1 MADLV
6 GERYEPLAVVAR
18 GDEGEVVR
26 ALDHLGGRTVALQ
39 VRHLVS
45 AGELD
50 SLVSEAFAL
59 MDVVRHP
66 NLPVLREHFLL
77 DDSYYLVMDWTPG
90 RSLARILEAD
100 GVPGLSFPEVLGY
113 LSQVAGTL
121 EHLHRQR
128 VPVVHH
134 NLEPERLVL
143 TGDGTVV
150 LVGFGLSPRWGMAPP
165 GPDDPPTPAS
175 DVHHL
180 AVTAHTL
187 LTGTPPGVRMVPRF
201 SGLSDAEAEGVM
213 RALRRGLDPDPARR
227 PASPSALVDEIRAG
241 ATTLMAPPTDT
252 LTPLLSEPAPPQPA
266 LWPWEPQPALW
277 PCELQPT
284 LSPLEPPALWPL
296 EEESEGVF
304 PAFRPV
310 PPQPSLW
317 PADIEEEDEDEP
329 WYEESIP
336 LRVRPAATTTTDLL
350 LFEEAAV
357 PVPARPAVSLER
369 SRLELAVR
377 SSRLRGGL
385 AAVLIVLLGVT
396 LLQVQSAR
404 ADREE
409 SRRLQLVSVAQALAT
424 RVEGE
429 IAAGQ
434 HERAALLAR
443 QADLFDRRSGA
454 TTAPEVNR
462 ALRAVLTAPNFSRVV
477 SRAKGGVWSVA
488 MSPDG
493 ARLAT
498 AGSEVNLVD
507 LGALDRPAQALS
519 GHIGAIAAV
528 AFSPDGQTLATGGD
542 DPTARLWNVNPP
554 GAAPVRLEGHTDRLT
569 SLAFGFAGQRLAT
582 ASRDGTVRL
591 WDLGTT
597 PPVAKVLSGHTGAVT
612 TVAFSADGSHLATG
626 GSDGQVRIWDVV
638 TPAAIATLPAGGG
651 AGVGVAAVA
660 FSPDGRFVATGGED
674 RRVRLWDLAQPGAAL
689 RVLAGHDGPVTTIA
703 FSADGNT
710 LASGSGD
717 GTVRV
722 WALATETPTVLTGH
736 SGPVSSVAFSPD
748 GVTLASASADGTA
761 RLWRLGEPGAVRDF
775 RATPYAGHAVLAD
788 RVCQEVGRN
797 LTRREWRDFVGPGVA
812 YRRTCPDLPPG

>member
-6 GERYEPLAVVAR
+6 GERYEPLAVVAH

-113 LSQVAGTL
+113 LTQVAGTL
-121 EHLHRQR
+121 EHLHHQR

-213 RALRRGLDPDPARR
+213 RALRRGLDPDPAHR

-241 ATTLMAPPTDT
+241 ATTLMAPPADT
-252 LTPLLSEPAPPQPA
+252 LTPLLSQPAPPQPP

-277 PCELQPT
+277 PCEPQPA
-284 LSPLEPPALWPL
+284 LWPSEPPALWPL
-296 EEESEGVF
+296 EEEPEGIF
-304 PAFRPV
+304 PASRSAS
-310 PPQPSLW
+310 PQPSLW
-317 PADIEEEDEDEP
+317 PVDIDEEDEDEH
-329 WYEESIP
+329 WYEEAIP
-336 LRVRPAATTTTDLL
+336 LPVRSAATTATTDLL

-357 PVPARPAVSLER
+357 PVPARPVVSPERNRLER
-369 SRLELAVR
+369 AVR

-385 AAVLIVLLGVT
+385 ATVLVLLLGVT
-396 LLQVQSAR
+396 LLQVRSAR
-404 ADREE
+404 ADRAE
-409 SRRLQLVSVAQALAT
+409 SRRLQLASVAQALAA

-443 QADLFDRRSGA
+443 QADLFDRRTGA
-454 TTAPEVNR
+454 TAAPEVNR
-462 ALRAVLTAPNFSRVV
+462 ALRAALTAPNFSRVV
-477 SRAKGGVWSVA
+477 ARAKSGVWSVA
-488 MSPDG
+488 VSPDG
-493 ARLAT
+493 TRLAT
-498 AGSEVNLVD
+498 GDSAVNLVD
-507 LGALDRPAQALS
+507 LGALDRSAQALS

-542 DPTARLWNVNPP
+542 DPTARLWNVNRA
-554 GAAPVRLEGHTDRLT
+554 GAPPVRLEGHTDRLT

-612 TVAFSADGSHLATG
+612 TVAFSADGAHLATG

-638 TPAAIATLPAGGG
+638 TPAAVATLPAGGG
-651 AGVGVAAVA
+651 AGVSVAAVA
-660 FSPDGRFVATGGED
+660 FSPDGRSVATGGED
-674 RRVRLWDLAQPGAAL
+674 RRVRLWDLNQSGAAP

-703 FSADGNT
+703 FSADGTT

-722 WALATETPTVLTGH
+722 WALAAETPTVLTGH
-736 SGPVSSVAFSPD
+736 TGPLSSVSFSPD
-748 GVTLASASADGTA
+748 GATLASASADGTA
-761 RLWRLGEPGAVRDF
+761 RLWRLGAVRDL
-775 RATPYAGHAVLAD
+775 RATPYAGRAVLAD

-797 LTRREWRDFVGPGVA
+797 LSRREWRDFVGSGVA